1 MTDGRGNTTVIAYNI
16 PPFHSSTNYYT
27 WGNDLSGSLQG
38 AGGIGGLLAVTTVS
52 SETSSLSPLTY
63 YPLFDANGNV
73 TEYVTTNGTVAA
85 RYAYDA
91 FGDTVA
97 STGPLAG
104 AFTHRF
110 STKPFDAE
118 TGLVMYQL
126 RPYEPG
132 LGRWLTR
139 DPIEEAGGNNLYGF
153 AGNDGVNKWD
163 YLGLKWRITRENNNW
178 AVAYPTSDSD
188 TFEQLASKIRL
199 EYGERTK
206 WLKKPGGKDFVSASD
221 KAKKGCRY
229 GIPNVMAVYTSKSGI
244 GDGVIM
250 FVTKLKRV
258 SERNGDRY
266 AAKGYKGVGKLW
278 SSSSDTFIDLWELDG
293 IFAVSFA
300 GHGNKYG
307 FKAGDST
314 VNPGEVFPPY
324 KLQGIGAY
332 SCLSDRD
339 IIGNSTDNNGTW
351 ITHRWKDHLSS
362 NGGTYVGYSGYV
374 NWVSVMWNEV
384 SINPGDIPE

>member
-118 TGLVMYQL
+118 TGLVTYQL

-132 LGRWLTR
+132 LGRWITR
-139 DPIEEAGGNNLYGF
+139 DPIEEQGGVGLYGF
-153 AGNDGVNKWD
+153 VGNDSVNRWD
-163 YLGLKWRITRENNNW
+163 LLGQLCCHGKKYNMFTECCCGGTVRSRKAVGTNIKVCTKYGRTVTVGDISTDLGGIIPEHRWIEMGNTSFGFWPVGIRFNDSYVDRPGKVCEEIMLSPCLYDIELFKAALLSFTSHYYPPCHEKINNCVVW
-178 AVAYPTSDSD
+178 
-188 TFEQLASKIRL
+188 
-199 EYGERTK
+199 
-206 WLKKPGGKDFVSASD
+206 
-221 KAKKGCRY
+221 
-229 GIPNVMAVYTSKSGI
+229 VY
-244 GDGVIM
+244 V
-250 FVTKLKRV
+250 
-258 SERNGDRY
+258 
-266 AAKGYKGVGKLW
+266 
-278 SSSSDTFIDLWELDG
+278 
-293 IFAVSFA
+293 AVSYA
-300 GHGNKYG
+300 KREAKTGC
-307 FKAGDST
+307 T
-314 VNPGEVFPPY
+314 
-324 KLQGIGAY
+324 Q
-332 SCLSDRD
+332 
-339 IIGNSTDNNGTW
+339 
-351 ITHRWKDHLSS
+351 
-362 NGGTYVGYSGYV
+362 
-374 NWVSVMWNEV
+374 
-384 SINPGDIPE
+384 